1 MAADFP
7 RTVGLLRST
16 PATTAML
23 SILKPGC
30 SIRSHRGQNKAVLRW
45 HLGIEVPPPGVREGG
60 GGEEEEEETLELRV
74 SDNQGRTQ
82 RFTWANGS
90 DLLFDDT
97 FEHEV
102 VNRRTSGRRVVLFVD
117 VPREDC
123 GVALNLL
130 LRLVVRAVG
139 YSPRAQHIFSE
150 VNLWPK
156 TIRSKLKEFSAR
168 RGDGQAP

>member
-1 MAADFP
+1 M
-7 RTVGLLRST
+7 
-16 PATTAML
+16 
-23 SILKPGC
+23 
-30 SIRSHRGQNKAVLRW
+30 
-45 HLGIEVPPPGVREGG
+45 REGG
-60 GGEEEEEETLELRV
+60 GGEEEEETLELRV

-117 VPREDC
+117 VPREGC
-123 GVALNLL
+123 GVTLNLL
-130 LRLVVRAVG
+130 LRLVVRVVG
-139 YSPRAQHIFSE
+139 YSPRVQHLFSE
-150 VNLWPK
+150 VNEPK

-168 RGDGQAP
+168 RGDGHAP